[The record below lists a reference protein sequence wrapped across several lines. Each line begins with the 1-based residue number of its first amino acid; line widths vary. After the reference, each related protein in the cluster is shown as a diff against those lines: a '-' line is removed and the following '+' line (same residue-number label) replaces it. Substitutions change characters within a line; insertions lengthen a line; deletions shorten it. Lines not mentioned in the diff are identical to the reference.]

1 MMELWLVLL
10 AAGAL
15 TFATRL
21 SFLALL
27 ANREIPALALQALR
41 FVPPAVLSAIVFPEL
56 LMRDGQL
63 IVSLENPRLI
73 AGLVAIVVAWRLKR
87 IFPTIA
93 AGMLVLWAL
102 QVMTA

>member
-1 MMELWLVLL
+1 MIELWLVLL

-15 TFATRL
+15 TFGTRL

-27 ANREIPALALQALR
+27 ANREIPPLAMQALR

-56 LMRDGQL
+56 LLRDGQL
-63 IVSLENPRLI
+63 SVSLDNLRLA
-73 AGLVAIVVAWRLKR
+73 AGLVSIVVAWRLKR
-87 IFPTIA
+87 ILPTIG

-102 QVMTA
+102 QAAH

>member
-1 MMELWLVLL
+1 MIELWLALL

-27 ANREIPALALQALR
+27 ANREIPALAMRGLR

-56 LMRDGQL
+56 LMRGGQL
-63 IVSLENPRLI
+63 TVSVDNPRLI
-73 AGLVAIVVAWRLKR
+73 AGLVAIVIAWRLKK
-87 IFPTIA
+87 IFPTIG

-102 QVMTA
+102 QVVSG